1 MSNPL
6 AGSPESTTGKRV
18 STIAGMTF
26 HWPWALSGLVVVAG
40 VAIWSLFR
48 PGRQLVV
55 VASLSLWQKAVDA
68 LDRSAKRRSRLVTAS
83 WVLLLAGAVA
93 AVVAAAGPAVR
104 TARPIRRIAVEVFPS
119 AEIASKK
126 AMGELR
132 GAATAL
138 LDRLN
143 EHDRVRLAVAG
154 RPAQWMSSTEARRQ
168 ISDILPLAATVH
180 AMDAAPIASG
190 VQHTIRFAPA
200 GVRDAGGPNV
210 SIVAI
215 SHDLPPVTLDAIGAA
230 ALPDGRMQLYV
241 ALRNQT
247 DRPVEADMTCRGVD
261 AAQPPVFSLHVTLT
275 PGERKDIVRTIPA
288 VTAVVVDVTAGGDAW
303 SVSAAFLARRPASTR
318 TVALLGPDEPLLRR
332 FVSAA
337 AGLELVASAADADV
351 VIANRVAPPAN
362 RAALVIDPPTPPP
375 GWRRGKLR
383 EAVVLDSV
391 DVAADDPV
399 MRHVEPA
406 GIAVRRVT
414 PWVPAQTAGQKRLVT
429 LDGEGLILRNEP
441 VESPDRQPPPRR
453 VYVAFA
459 IDSDNTNLSM
469 TEAFV
474 IFLANAVD
482 WLAPGKAEQT
492 YTSETPL
499 QTGPQ
504 PGWKRLAGREDF
516 GQGDLPGP
524 GLYQDRDGR
533 LHAVSLTGLRAAQA
547 SMPPLEAVAAL
558 SLPDPVSSRQDVDLW
573 PALAVAAMGLWL
585 TGWAMR
591 VK

>member
-1 MSNPL
+1 
-6 AGSPESTTGKRV
+6 
-18 STIAGMTF
+18 MTF

-40 VAIWSLFR
+40 VAVWSLFR

-83 WVLLLAGAVA
+83 WILLLAGAVA
-93 AVVAAAGPAVR
+93 AVLAAAGPAVR
-104 TARPIRRIAVEVFPS
+104 TAHPIRRVAVEIIPS
-119 AEIASKK
+119 AEIASAK

-138 LDRLN
+138 LDRLD
-143 EHDRVRLAVAG
+143 ERDRVRLAVAG
-154 RPAQWMSSTEARRQ
+154 RAAQWMSPAEARRQ
-168 ISDILPLAATVH
+168 IDDILPFPAAI
-180 AMDAAPIASG
+180 DALDAVPAGEG
-190 VQHTIRFAPA
+190 VQRTIRFVPA
-200 GVRDAGGPNV
+200 GAHHAGGPNV
-210 SIVAI
+210 STVAI
-215 SHDLPPVTLDAIGAA
+215 SHDVPPVTIDAIGAVP
-230 ALPDGRMQLYV
+230 LPDARMQLYA

-247 DRPVEADMTCRGVD
+247 DRSVEADLTCRPVD
-261 AAQPPVFSLHVTLT
+261 AAKAPVFALHVTLT

-288 VTAVVVDVTAGGDAW
+288 TTAVALDVTAGGDARSR
-303 SVSAAFLARRPASTR
+303 SVAFLARRPASTR

-337 AGLELVASAADADV
+337 AGLELVADAADADV

-362 RAALVIDPPTPPP
+362 RSALVIDPPTPPP

-383 EAVVLDSV
+383 QAVVLDGA

-399 MRHVEPA
+399 MRHVDTS
-406 GIAVRRVT
+406 GIAVRRVA
-414 PWVPAQTAGQKRLVT
+414 PWVPAETAGQKRLVT
-429 LDGEGLILRNEP
+429 LDGEGLVLRNDP
-441 VESPDRQPPPRR
+441 GESSDPQPPARR

-474 IFLANAVD
+474 IFLANAMD
-482 WLAPGKAEQT
+482 WLAPGKAEET
-492 YTSETPL
+492 YTWETPL

-504 PGWKRLAGREDF
+504 PGWERLAGREDF

-524 GLYQDRDGR
+524 GLYRDRDGHI
-533 LHAVSLTGLRAAQA
+533 HAVSLTGLRAARA
-547 SMPPLEAVAAL
+547 IAPPLDVVAKL
-558 SLPDPVSSRQDVDLW
+558 SLPDPAPTGQAVELW
-573 PALAVAAMGLWL
+573 PALAIAAMGFWV

>member
-1 MSNPL
+1 
-6 AGSPESTTGKRV
+6 
-18 STIAGMTF
+18 MTF

-40 VAIWSLFR
+40 VALWSLFR

-93 AVVAAAGPAVR
+93 AVLAAAGPAVR
-104 TARPIRRIAVEVFPS
+104 TVRPIRRVAVEIIPS
-119 AEIASKK
+119 AEIASAK

-138 LDRLN
+138 LNRLD
-143 EHDRVRLAVAG
+143 EPDRVRLVVAG
-154 RPAQWMSSTEARRQ
+154 RAAQWMSPGEARRR
-168 ISDILPLAATVH
+168 IDGVLPLPAAVDSL
-180 AMDAAPIASG
+180 DAAPTMDG

-200 GVRDAGGPNV
+200 GAAERGGPNV
-210 SIVAI
+210 STIAI
-215 SHDLPPVTLDAIGAA
+215 SHDLSPVTLDAIGAVP
-230 ALPDGRMQLYV
+230 LPDGRMQLYA

-247 DRPVEADMTCRGVD
+247 DRPVEADLTCRRVD
-261 AAQPPVFSLHVTLT
+261 TDQPRVFSLHVTLT
-275 PGERKDIVRTIPA
+275 PGERKDIARTMSPA
-288 VTAVVVDVTAGGDAW
+288 TAIIVDVAAGGEARFRN
-303 SVSAAFLARRPASTR
+303 VAFLAGRPASTR

-337 AGLELVASAADADV
+337 AGLELVADAADADV

-362 RAALVIDPPTPPP
+362 KPTLVIDPPTPPA
-375 GWRRGKLR
+375 GWRRGKAR
-383 EAVVLDSV
+383 QAVVLDGA
-391 DVAADDPV
+391 DVAADDPI
-399 MRHVEPA
+399 MRHVDTS
-406 GIAVRRVT
+406 GIAVRRVA
-414 PWVPAQTAGQKRLVT
+414 PWVPAESAGQKRLVT

-441 VESPDRQPPPRR
+441 AESPDRQPPPRR
-453 VYVAFA
+453 VTVAFA
-459 IDSDNTNLSM
+459 IDSDSTNLSM
-469 TEAFV
+469 TETFV

-482 WLAPGKAEQT
+482 WLAPGKAEQA
-492 YTSETPL
+492 YTFEAPL

-504 PGWKRLAGREDF
+504 PGWKRLVGRDDF
-516 GQGDLPGP
+516 AQGDLPGP

-533 LHAVSLTGLRAAQA
+533 LHAVSLTGLRTARA
-547 SMPPLEAVAAL
+547 SVPPLDVVAGL
-558 SLPDPVSSRQDVDLW
+558 SLPDPASTGQAVDVW
-573 PALAVAAMGLWL
+573 PALAVAAMGFWL